1 MDEIGIGIIGAGYMA
16 RTFAECLARYTHGGR
31 LRAVAG
37 GTRAPATAAE
47 FGVPALGSVAELIQ
61 RPEIDAVIVT
71 SPHADHRDQVIAAAQ
86 AGKHVFL
93 EKPMEISVARCDEM
107 IEACERAGV
116 TLCVAHVL
124 RWRGSPRRGKELIDA
139 GAIGSVRTIHFT
151 WLAVDTGI
159 EEKTWSLDPLHGGY
173 VLDAGVHVFDLMRW
187 YAGAD
192 AVRVHGTVTR
202 FSTTPTVKPTAMI
215 QVQFSNAV
223 WGFFWLCAEL
233 PAPGFREPMQRIQ
246 VVGSRGLLE
255 INPYGKVDAA
265 IDGAWRT
272 HWEQPPIDYLGNY
285 LNQVRLEAFA
295 AELQDF
301 LDSVRE
307 GRRPFAT
314 GQDGRAA
321 VEMVEAANRS
331 SDIGEVVELRPR

>member
-1 MDEIGIGIIGAGYMA
+1 MDEIRIGIVGAGYMA

-47 FGVPALGSVAELIQ
+47 FGVPALGSVGELIQ
-61 RPEIDAVIVT
+61 RSDIDAVIVT
-71 SPHADHRDQVIAAAQ
+71 SPHADHRDQVIDAAR
-86 AGKHVFL
+86 AGKHVLL
-93 EKPMEISVARCDEM
+93 EKPMEVTVARCDEM

-139 GAIGSVRTIHFT
+139 GVIGSVRMIHCT
-151 WLAVDTGI
+151 WRVVDTGI
-159 EEKTWSLDPLHGGY
+159 EEKTWTLDPLHGGY
-173 VLDAGVHVFDLMRW
+173 ILDAGVHVLDLMRW

-192 AVRVHGTVTR
+192 AARVYGTVTK
-202 FSTTPTVKPTAMI
+202 FSTAPTVKPTAMI
-215 QVQFSNAV
+215 QVQFANGV

-233 PAPGFREPMQRIQ
+233 PPPGFRGPVQCVQ
-246 VVGSRGLLE
+246 VVGTQGLLE
-255 INPYGKVDAA
+255 VDPYGKVDVAV
-265 IDGAWRT
+265 DGGWQTR
-272 HWEQPPIDYLGNY
+272 WEQPPIDNLGIY
-285 LNQVRLEAFA
+285 LNAVRLEAFA

-301 LDSVRE
+301 LDSIRE
-307 GRRPFAT
+307 RRPPFAV

-331 SDIGEVVELRPR
+331 SAIGEVVELPVR